1 MELRPQRRRLHHRA
15 PGWVNR
21 SALFFITVCTQPRGR
36 EQLTS
41 SNAFAVL
48 RSALEH
54 NVACGKLWVPL
65 FLAMP
70 DHCHFLA
77 SFPGDDEMAK
87 VIKDWKRFTAKHAP
101 IVWQDG
107 FFEHRLRSH
116 ESREAKERY
125 ILENPCRLVWSR
137 TLNCGRGFGRRRLP
151 RTSRRIKDNPPYPL
165 QSAQGKADYP

>member
-1 MELRPQRRRLHHRA
+1 MEPLPQRTRLHHRT
-15 PGWVNR
+15 PGWVDR

-41 SNAFAVL
+41 PKAFAVMS
-48 RSALEH
+48 SALEH
-54 NVACGKLWVPL
+54 NVAAGKLWVPL

-77 SFPGDDEMAK
+77 SFPGDDEMPK
-87 VIKDWKRFTAKHAP
+87 VVKDWKRFTAKRAS

-116 ESREAKERY
+116 ESREEKEHY
-125 ILENPCRLVWSR
+125 ILENPVRAGLVANAESWPWSWR
-137 TLNCGRGFGRRRLP
+137 PTL
-151 RTSRRIKDNPPYPL
+151 
-165 QSAQGKADYP
+165 QAESAAD